1 MIRILIADDHAIV
14 RTGLRQIFEQI
25 PDFEVMG
32 EVANGSELLERLPR
46 GVPDLLLMDLNM
58 PGISGAEL
66 IRHVKEKWPRLPILI
81 LSMHNEPEIALRAL
95 KAGASGY
102 ITKDANLDILLP
114 AIRTV
119 ADHRTFIAPGLAE
132 KMVFEGAPAAGAAR
146 HKSLSDRELQVFNL
160 LLSGM
165 TVNEIA
171 DQLAISNKTVS
182 THKANMM
189 EKMQFSSVADLTRY
203 AMTNNLFG

>member
-25 PDFEVMG
+25 ADLEVTG
-32 EVANGSELLERLPR
+32 EVANGSELLECLPL
-46 GVPDLLLMDLNM
+46 GAPDLLIMDMDM
-58 PGISGAEL
+58 PGISGSEL

-81 LSMHNEPEIALRAL
+81 LSMHNEPKIALRAL

-102 ITKDANLDILLP
+102 ITKDSNLDILLP
-114 AIRTV
+114 AIRAV
-119 ADHRTFIAPGLAE
+119 ASHKTFIAPGLADE
-132 KMVFEGAPAAGAAR
+132 MVFEEATAAGVKR
-146 HKSLSDRELQVFNL
+146 HQSLSDRELQVFNL

-171 DQLAISNKTVS
+171 DQFSISNKTVS
-182 THKANMM
+182 AHKANMM
-189 EKMQFSSVADLTRY
+189 EKMQASSLVDLARY
-203 AMTNNLFG
+203 AMKNNLME